1 VSYAANVDANQGD
14 IVRALRKV
22 GASVAFIHR
31 EGQGIP
37 DLLVGYRRR
46 NYVFEVKTLT
56 GELNEL
62 QLEWHAAWRGRVD
75 VVRSPLQALQ
85 AIGAVR

>member
-1 VSYAANVDANQGD
+1 
-14 IVRALRKV
+14 
-22 GASVAFIHR
+22 
-31 EGQGIP
+31 
-37 DLLVGYRRR
+37 
-46 NYVFEVKTLT
+46 VKTLT

-75 VVRSPLQALQ
+75 VVRTPLQALQ